1 LGCSVYRA
9 GPNRTPVSRSGQQVS
24 QSAQVVDSSGEGKQP
39 PTLSIPDAPALRPV
53 SVTLEGWAAFDATDG
68 IRTVFAKPVGIGSDN
83 DSYGLGIQEEG

>member
-1 LGCSVYRA
+1 
-9 GPNRTPVSRSGQQVS
+9 
-24 QSAQVVDSSGEGKQP
+24 
-39 PTLSIPDAPALRPV
+39 LSIPDAPALRPV